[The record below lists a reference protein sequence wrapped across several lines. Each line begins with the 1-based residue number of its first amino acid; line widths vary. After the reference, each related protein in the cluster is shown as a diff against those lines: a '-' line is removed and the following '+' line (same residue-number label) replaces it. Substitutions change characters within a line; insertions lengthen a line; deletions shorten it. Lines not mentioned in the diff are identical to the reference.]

1 MFFIFRDEF
10 GLMLHTNSKFLFC
23 AGKGNTGGD
32 ACEAAGQS
40 EVEPVWKTLL
50 QVKLFPEVTDMDCG
64 YTRVLPY
71 FTVPSLLLFVS
82 GCCCFSICCT
92 LWFSHCVVYIAPWRM
107 FQTTTHSQTWTK
119 PSGSKKHSMCVGVTT
134 WLTSFQCDQTV
145 ITLLHNTPHMVAPE
159 QTSAQTK
166 STCMQHVDKKCVV
179 HTVHVSYIVTMMYK
193 MYSNYFDY
201 FTVILDL

>member
-1 MFFIFRDEF
+1 MCLVWCCIQI
-10 GLMLHTNSKFLFC
+10 HTFLFC
-23 AGKGNTGGD
+23 AGKGHTGGD

-64 YTRVLPY
+64 YTRVPPY

-119 PSGSKKHSMCVGVTT
+119 PSGSKKHSMCVEVTT
-134 WLTSFQCDQTV
+134 WLTSFQCDQ
-145 ITLLHNTPHMVAPE
+145 IKLLHNTPRGGSRTNLSTNRVNMHATCWQQMCFSYS
-159 QTSAQTK
+159 TSLIY
-166 STCMQHVDKKCVV
+166 C
-179 HTVHVSYIVTMMYK
+179 
-193 MYSNYFDY
+193 NYD
-201 FTVILDL
+201 V